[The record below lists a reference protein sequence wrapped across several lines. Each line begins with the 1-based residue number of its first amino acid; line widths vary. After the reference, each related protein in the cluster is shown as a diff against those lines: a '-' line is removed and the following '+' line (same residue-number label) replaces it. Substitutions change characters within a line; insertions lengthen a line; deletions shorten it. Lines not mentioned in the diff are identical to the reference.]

1 METTQLLETPQA
13 PKEKKGRKLPP
24 FRMPRSKKGKKWLR
38 RGIAAAVV
46 LASVV
51 DFLPVRTGER
61 RARHGAVHLGHS
73 TAPGPDGGRLGH
85 GDRHSH

>member
-38 RGIAAAVV
+38 RGIAAAVL
-46 LASVV
+46 LAGVWWIFFRSGPGSGAPAMGQFTSDTVQ
-51 DFLPVRTGER
+51 R
-61 RARHGAVHLGHS
+61 RDLTVAV
-73 TAPGPDGGRLGH
+73 
-85 GDRHSH
+85 

>member
-38 RGIAAAVV
+38 Q
-46 LASVV
+46 
-51 DFLPVRTGER
+51 TNYE
-61 RARHGAVHLGHS
+61 
-73 TAPGPDGGRLGH
+73 
-85 GDRHSH
+85 

>member
-38 RGIAAAVV
+38 RGRRRGAGG
-46 LASVV
+46 SVV

-61 RARHGAVHLGHS
+61 RARHGAVRLRHS